1 METAMKPVIRSGAKP
16 WHRRL
21 LLVVLGIVFSVP
33 AGADDDL
40 WPDLK
45 EALFPGQ
52 TIVSGASFMRLTAP
66 ERAYDAAVVPVQI
79 DFDAAQMDGVKLRSL
94 TLIVDKN
101 PAPVAAVFHYPSDVA
116 DPSIGTRIRVNE
128 YTDVH
133 AVAEATDGRLFEI
146 AVFVKAAGGCSAPAG
161 KTPGEAEAHRGEMKL
176 KRLAEQGRDGPLE
189 LLIRH
194 PNFTGMQMD
203 QLTRNYIPADY
214 LETIDIRSGGK
225 IVLSVEGN
233 ISLSENPAIQFRL
246 PVGQQGDIEVDVKDS
261 AGRSY
266 QAAWPTPP
274 AS

>member
-1 METAMKPVIRSGAKP
+1 MMP
-16 WHRRL
+16 WRLRL
-21 LLVVLGIVFSVP
+21 LLVALCTLVSTS
-33 AGADDDL
+33 ASAEDDL

-52 TIVSGASFMRLTAP
+52 VMLDGGAFMHITAP

-79 DFDAAQMDGVKLRSL
+79 DFDTTRMAGIELRAL

-101 PAPVAAVFHYPSDVA
+101 PVPVAAVFRYPADTP
-116 DPSIGTRIRVNE
+116 DPSIGTRLRVNE

-133 AVAEATDGRLFEI
+133 AVAEAADGRLFEV
-146 AVFVKAAGGCSAPAG
+146 AVFVKAAGGCSAPAN
-161 KTPGEAEAHRGEMKL
+161 KAPAEALAHRGEMKL
-176 KRLAEQGRDGPLE
+176 KRLAGQADDGLVE

-203 QLTRNYIPADY
+203 QITRNYIPADY
-214 LETIDIRSGGK
+214 LETIDIRFDGK
-225 IVLSVEGN
+225 PVLTVEGN

-246 PVGQQGDIEVDVKDS
+246 PAGQEGNIEADVKDS
-261 AGRSY
+261 EGRTY
-266 QAAWPTPP
+266 HATWPIPP